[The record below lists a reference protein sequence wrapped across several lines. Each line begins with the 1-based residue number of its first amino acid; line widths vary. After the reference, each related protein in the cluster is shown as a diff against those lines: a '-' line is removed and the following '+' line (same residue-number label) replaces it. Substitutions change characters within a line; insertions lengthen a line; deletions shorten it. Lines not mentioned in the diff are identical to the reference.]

1 MKNKGFPDWKWMI
14 FVLIMAGTLAGVWFF
29 YRSIDFSYH
38 MYDTSTTEYV
48 KGKALK
54 VLSEELEPAEGN
66 DTRMLGTQMLQVKI
80 LEGKLKGQTIQVEN
94 QLSTTHNVYVKEGQS
109 LVIKADM
116 PEGLEAFY
124 SVYNYSRTEG
134 YLMIAVIFSILMILM
149 GRAKGLKSLL
159 GLGYVLMLLF
169 GFMIPAI
176 YSGWQ
181 PLLATLVLTVLA
193 VSVSMILLN
202 GFSQK
207 TFTAIVSTITGVL
220 LAILVFY
227 LFAGVLKLDGYKA
240 EEAEELLL
248 ISQNTGLQ
256 ISQLLFVGTLV
267 SSLGALMDMT
277 MSVAA
282 PLYEI
287 KGQKPEISGREL
299 YRTGIRIGRDLVGT
313 MCETL
318 VLAFAGTAI
327 ISLLVFRSY
336 GTTMNQLMNS
346 DYIAI
351 EVAQSLTGSVAV
363 ILSVPVTAFLAGVGK
378 ARRPEP

>member
-1 MKNKGFPDWKWMI
+1 MKQKALSNWKWII
-14 FVLIMAGTLAGVWFF
+14 FVLLVAGTLAGVWIF
-29 YRSIDFSYH
+29 YHRIDFSYQ
-38 MYDTSTTEYV
+38 MYDSSTTTYV
-48 KGKALK
+48 KGKAVK

-66 DTRMLGTQMLQVKI
+66 DSRMLGVQTLQVKI
-80 LEGKLKGQTIQVEN
+80 LEGTQKGQIIQVEN
-94 QLSTTHNVYVKEGQS
+94 QLSTTHNVYVKEGQA

-116 PEGLEAFY
+116 PEGVEPFY
-124 SVYNYSRTEG
+124 SVYNYSRSGG
-134 YLMIAVIFSILMILM
+134 YALIAVIFCALMILM
-149 GRAKGLKSLL
+149 GRTKGLKSLL
-159 GLGYVLMLLF
+159 GLGYVLVLLF

-181 PLLATLVLTVLA
+181 PLTATLILTVLA

-202 GFSQK
+202 GFSHK
-207 TFTAIVSTITGVL
+207 TFTAIVSTIAGIL

-256 ISQLLFVGTLV
+256 ISQLLFAGTLI

-287 KGQKPEISGREL
+287 KEQKPKISSIEL
-299 YRTGIRIGRDLVGT
+299 YRTGIRIGKDLVGT

-327 ISLLVFRSY
+327 LSLLVFRSY

-363 ILSVPVTAFLAGVGK
+363 ILAVPVTAFLAGVGK
-378 ARRPEP
+378 KSKK

>member
-1 MKNKGFPDWKWMI
+1 MKQKALSNWKWMI
-14 FVLIMAGTLAGVWFF
+14 FVLIVAGTLAGVWIF
-29 YRSIDFSYH
+29 YHRIDFSYQ
-38 MYDTSTTEYV
+38 MYDSSTTTYV
-48 KGKALK
+48 KGKAVK

-66 DTRMLGTQMLQVKI
+66 DTRMLGVQTLQVEI
-80 LEGKLKGQTIQVEN
+80 LEGTQKGQIIQVEN
-94 QLSTTHNVYVKEGQS
+94 QLSTTHNIYAKERQI
-109 LVIKADM
+109 LVIKTDM
-116 PEGLEAFY
+116 PEGVEPFY
-124 SVYNYSRTEG
+124 SVYNYSRSGG
-134 YLMIAVIFSILMILM
+134 YVLIAVIFCALMILM
-149 GRAKGLKSLL
+149 GRTKGLKSLL
-159 GLGYVLMLLF
+159 GLGYVLVLLF

-181 PLLATLVLTVLA
+181 PLAATLILTVLA

-202 GFSQK
+202 EFSHK
-207 TFTAIVSTITGVL
+207 TFTAIVSTIAGIL

-256 ISQLLFVGTLV
+256 ISQLLFAGTLI

-287 KGQKPEISGREL
+287 KEQKPKISSIEL
-299 YRTGIRIGRDLVGT
+299 YRTGIRIGKDLVGT

-327 ISLLVFRSY
+327 LSLLVFRSY

-363 ILSVPVTAFLAGVGK
+363 ILAVPVTAFLAGVGWK
-378 ARRPEP
+378 GKK